1 MKQGSITFL
10 KAAVYLMG
18 LITFSLCL
26 FALPSLAS
34 YTVKMNPEFAYL
46 KYPVLFGLYMTAL
59 PFFYALYQ
67 ALNLLTYI
75 ERKNAF
81 SEMAVEA
88 LSRIKYCA
96 VIIVIGYVIGIFVL
110 GIENALHPGI
120 AICWTFNS
128 FYNNCY
134 YLFFSCPSGSI
145 KKCIEIKNRKRF
157 DRLR

>member
-59 PFFYALYQ
+59 PFFDALYQ

-110 GIENALHPGI
+110 GIENALHSGI
-120 AICWTFNS
+120 AIAGLLIVFTTIVIIFFFQLS
-128 FYNNCY
+128 FRIY
-134 YLFFSCPSGSI
+134 
-145 KKCIEIKNRKRF
+145 
-157 DRLR
+157 